1 QFSCPGGESC
11 CNGVCRN
18 LVSDNQNCGTCANV
32 CSLPANARDP
42 VCVARVCSFT
52 CNSGFTKCGNVC
64 CSPGTI
70 CCNGTCTNVLSD
82 VRNCGLCGNVCPSP
96 TNSTPTCVGGTCAFV
111 CNSGFSKCG
120 NACCPSGPR
129 HCDVAA
135 RSRCTRNADQ
145 VFNTCAGGCPGGFSG
160 RNC

>member
-1 QFSCPGGESC
+1 
-11 CNGVCRN
+11 
-18 LVSDNQNCGTCANV
+18 
-32 CSLPANARDP
+32 
-42 VCVARVCSFT
+42 
-52 CNSGFTKCGNVC
+52 
-64 CSPGTI
+64 
-70 CCNGTCTNVLSD
+70 
-82 VRNCGLCGNVCPSP
+82 

-160 RNC
+160 RNCRLECAADRQDAYITCNNQFGCPGGESCCNGVCGNLVSDNQNCGACANVCSLPANARDPVCVGRVCSFTCNSGFTKCGNVCCSP